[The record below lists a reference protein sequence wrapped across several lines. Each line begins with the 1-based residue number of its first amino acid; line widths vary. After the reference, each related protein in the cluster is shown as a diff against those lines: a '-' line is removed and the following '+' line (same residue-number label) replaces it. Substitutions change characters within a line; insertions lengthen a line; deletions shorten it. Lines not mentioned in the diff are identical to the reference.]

1 MRTRNIE
8 KLVLYEYEPPF
19 PVNGPAADPGVLSK
33 FEDLVQRGQKDAAL
47 EVFLRDIVKLSD
59 ARIAAARRN
68 PNWTA
73 RARTVDVQVREIRA
87 LNAYEFV
94 PAKFGKLMIPTLLVM
109 GSQTADHHRVAI
121 EALGRALP
129 NQTLVTLQGQ
139 GHDAIEAA
147 PELFTNAVLEFL
159 KSRPPS

>member
-8 KLVLYEYEPPF
+8 KLVLYEPPF

-59 ARIAAARRN
+59 ARIAAARKN